1 MSIIDQTIQNLELI
15 SRTLDKAS
23 FCVGN
28 DDWCTYL
35 EHASMNLYREA
46 QWLKE
51 KKEFVRG
58 FFDEDDRRCK

>member
-1 MSIIDQTIQNLELI
+1 MNVIDQTIQNLELI

-23 FCVGN
+23 FHPGN
-28 DDWCTYL
+28 NDWCTYL
-35 EHASMNLYREA
+35 EHASHNLYRES

-51 KKEFVRG
+51 KKDLIKG